1 MGNVFIAGCVSIRN
15 CHQQRT
21 LYHPGGLARSGLF
34 GINIRFAVTFPAGT
48 RIECND
54 YRDIEIRNE
63 ERNNDMGNVQVYKR
77 SGSRGCFF
85 WALLLVALPL
95 SAIICLAT
103 AASGGLALGLFSSSQ
118 EVKTATY
125 NEPLG
130 NTDSAEIELGIGVAK
145 LIIGAAGNSG
155 ELFTAD
161 VSYVGEINYDVT
173 GSQQKSVSLRQHGD
187 TSTPGSWRVFG
198 INLDFDFFNIF
209 DRSDDLTW
217 RIGLAPDIPLELD
230 VSGGVGEM
238 DLDLTDLQ
246 LDDLMVAVGVGGV
259 NLRLPEPQESYRV
272 VINGGVG
279 STEITLPRNV
289 AVRVETTVGVGGIN
303 TPGFLNRVSGEQEF
317 VGAGGVWETEGFDQA
332 DTSIVITF
340 DGGVGSLTIR

>member
-1 MGNVFIAGCVSIRN
+1 
-15 CHQQRT
+15 
-21 LYHPGGLARSGLF
+21 
-34 GINIRFAVTFPAGT
+34 
-48 RIECND
+48 
-54 YRDIEIRNE
+54 
-63 ERNNDMGNVQVYKR
+63 MGNVQVYKR

-85 WALLLVALPL
+85 WVLLLVALPL

-130 NTDSAEIELGIGVAK
+130 NTDAAEIELEIGVAK
-145 LIIGAAGNSG
+145 LIIGAASRSDD
-155 ELFTAD
+155 LFTAD
-161 VSYVGEINYDVT
+161 VSYVGEINYNVT
-173 GSQQKSVSLRQHGD
+173 GSQQKSITLRQHGD

-198 INLDFDFFNIF
+198 INLDFFNVF

-217 RIGLAPDIPLELD
+217 RIGLAPDLPLELD

-238 DLDLTDLQ
+238 DLDLAGLYLEDLA
-246 LDDLMVAVGVGGV
+246 LRVGVGGV

-279 STEITLPRNV
+279 STEISLPRNA
-289 AVRVETTVGVGGIN
+289 AVRVEATVGVGGIN

-332 DTSIVITF
+332 DTSIVIIF